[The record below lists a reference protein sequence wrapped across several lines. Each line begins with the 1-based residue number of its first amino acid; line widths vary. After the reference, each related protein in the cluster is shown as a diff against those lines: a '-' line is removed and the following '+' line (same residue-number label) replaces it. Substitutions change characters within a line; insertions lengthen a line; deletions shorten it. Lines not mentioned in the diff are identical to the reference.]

1 MKGIHHILVTRPL
14 SEEQVRFAEG
24 LNMSVTVEPAIEIR
38 YREDWDE
45 LKILLKEQQSVLFA
59 FTSQSGVEA
68 FRRFIET
75 SDDFFP
81 GNGQY
86 AYAVG
91 EKTAEALVRI
101 GFIPI
106 VPDQH
111 DGTGLAKKI
120 RDDFTANPD
129 SVNST
134 VLHFCGDKRRDEFR
148 QFLEGSGI
156 EVRDV
161 VVYQTILNSM
171 NLDLSGIDAVLF
183 YSPSAVHAFRNS
195 GGFQTGSLP
204 ELFAIGPTTGQELSI
219 ESGKH
224 VHISPETNTKT
235 FLSYVSQILAE
246 KSG

>member
-1 MKGIHHILVTRPL
+1 MVTRPL
-14 SEEQVRFAEG
+14 TKEQVQFAEE
-24 LNMSVTVEPAIEIR
+24 LNLSVTVEPAIEIR
-38 YREDWDE
+38 YREVWDE
-45 LKILLKEQQSVLFA
+45 LNTLFKKHQNVLFA

-68 FRRFIET
+68 FRRFNET
-75 SDDFFP
+75 S
-81 GNGQY
+81 GNLSSVNGQH

-101 GFIPI
+101 GFVPI

-120 RDDFTANPD
+120 RDDFSVNPD
-129 SVNST
+129 SVNPT

-161 VVYQTILNSM
+161 VVYKTILKSM
-171 NLDLSGIDAVLF
+171 NLDLSGIEAVLF

-195 GGFQTGSLP
+195 GGFRAGSLP

-224 VHISPETNTKT
+224 VHISPEANTKT

-246 KSG
+246 RLDD